1 MHHPRRIL
9 LPMISYGNQQ
19 EAAVIP
25 SCMVCKLGWE
35 SDVDLAPRIIL
46 MILGLALSAIPVFVG
61 DISS

>member
-1 MHHPRRIL
+1 
-9 LPMISYGNQQ
+9 MISYGNQQ